1 MMIAIYRAN
10 PAAFQANLNALHSG
24 AVLRIPA
31 SEELAAISP
40 AAAERDYKAQIA
52 AWRGVDARRLHTRHA
67 AKASM
72 AAIPDSAV
80 DTKPDAGSVDA
91 ERLALTRRV
100 ESLEESL
107 QTVRRE
113 LQQRTQEAALPVRPA
128 QTPAPATLATGIES
142 SHDGTL
148 PWYRRAPF
156 SALIVGLFVMLAT
169 GLWWRFRRRD
179 AGDSLVVHQAAPNSS
194 VAEEQ
199 KTDMPVEI
207 PTAELRT
214 GEPAPQASDAS
225 IAVQADIVSPVPAAA
240 IAQPEP
246 TEQIDTG
253 ATTAI
258 LGLEIEAPG
267 DTVEHKFSF
276 YNPESHAHTTHVV
289 VGSELTRPLT
299 FVERRK
305 NPAIV
310 LQQAIER
317 EPSRSDL
324 HVKLLELYYATAS
337 ENRLAFLEAA
347 RQIMQR
353 KELLSAEDW
362 ARIADMGR
370 RIAPDDELFAG
381 DLGDQA
387 VA

>member
-10 PAAFQANLNALHSG
+10 PAAFQTNLNALHSRT
-24 AVLRIPA
+24 VLRIPT

-40 AAAERDYKAQIA
+40 AEAERDYKAQLA
-52 AWRGVDARRLHTRHA
+52 AWRGMGARRLHTRHP

-72 AAIPDSAV
+72 AAIPNSAV
-80 DTKPDAGSVDA
+80 DTKPDARSVEA

-113 LQQRTQEAALPVRPA
+113 LQQRTQEAALSVRAA
-128 QTPAPATLATGIES
+128 QTPALATLATGIES
-142 SHDGTL
+142 SHAGTP
-148 PWYRRAPF
+148 PWYRRVPF
-156 SALIVGLFVMLAT
+156 SALLGGLFMMLAT
-169 GLWWRFRRRD
+169 GLWRRFRRRNAD
-179 AGDSLVVHQAAPNSS
+179 DSLVVHQAAPNSS
-194 VAEEQ
+194 AAE
-199 KTDMPVEI
+199 
-207 PTAELRT
+207 
-214 GEPAPQASDAS
+214 EPAPQEPLAGDDS
-225 IAVQADIVSPVPAAA
+225 IAVQADVVSPVPAAA

-246 TEQIDTG
+246 AQQIDTG

-258 LGLEIEAPG
+258 LGPEIEAPG

-289 VGSELTRPLT
+289 VGSELTRSLA

-305 NPAIV
+305 NPAVV

-347 RQIMQR
+347 RQVMQR
-353 KELLSAEDW
+353 KDLLSAEDW
-362 ARIADMGR
+362 ARITDMGR
-370 RIAPDDELFAG
+370 RIAPDDELFASAL
-381 DLGDQA
+381 DDQA